1 MSSLKLR
8 IKSTGARLLD
18 AAEPA
23 ITILIYLCGW
33 SAILFVAS
41 IFFFII
47 REALDWEHVFSPAEL
62 PEERYALSV
71 VLKSLLATVVGLAI
85 ANRLGLRSKA
95 GYAGWSVALM
105 MMSLFVFILAEEID
119 LKAFF
124 FTNNWI
130 PTPAEGNEPQFGAL
144 AMIYGTCAITV
155 FSMILAIPLGLG
167 SAIYISEFASGK
179 VKETLKILI
188 ELLAAIPSIVWG
200 FIGLL
205 VIGPLL
211 GGVSLLTAG
220 IIIALMAVP
229 MIVSISEDALRAVPD
244 SFREAAIALGASRW
258 EMVRRV
264 LFPAAKN
271 GLLAACMLG
280 VGRAVGETMAVLM
293 ASGNADQIPENFF
306 NPGILLMKV
315 KTLTATI
322 VGEMN
327 DTVHGDEH
335 YRMLF
340 VIGLLLLII
349 TVVINVTSDIIV
361 KGVRTKDHG

>member
-1 MSSLKLR
+1 MAGIRLKIR
-8 IKSTGARLLD
+8 STGARLLD
-18 AAEPA
+18 AAEPV
-23 ITILIYLCGW
+23 ITLLIYLCGW
-33 SAILFVAS
+33 SAILFVTS
-41 IFFFII
+41 IFFFIL
-47 REALDWEHVFSPAEL
+47 REALDWRAVGAKNPYGSIFL
-62 PEERYALSV
+62 GALV
-71 VLKSLLATVVGLAI
+71 ATIGLI
-85 ANRLGLRSKA
+85 IGSRLGLKSRK
-95 GYAGWSVALM
+95 GYIGWGAALLIIG
-105 MMSLFVFILAEEID
+105 SFFFLFSGEIN
-119 LKAFF
+119 LKVFF
-124 FTNNWI
+124 FTNNWL
-130 PTPAEGNEPQFGAL
+130 PTPAEGNPAAFGAL
-144 AMIYGTCAITV
+144 SMIYGTLAITV
-155 FSMILAIPLGLG
+155 FSMFLAIPLGLG
-167 SAIYISEFASGK
+167 SAIYISEFATGK

-205 VIGPLL
+205 VVGPLL

-220 IIIALMAVP
+220 IIVALMAVP

-244 SFREAAIALGASRW
+244 SFREAAIALGASKW
-258 EMVRRV
+258 EMIRRV

-293 ASGNADQIPENFF
+293 ASGNADTIPDNFF

-315 KTLTATI
+315 KTLTATV
-322 VGEMN
+322 VGEMK

-349 TVVINVTSDIIV
+349 TVIINVISDIIV
-361 KGVRTKDHG
+361 KGISNKNNG

>member
-1 MSSLKLR
+1 LADLRLK

-18 AAEPA
+18 AAEPV
-23 ITILIYLCGW
+23 ITALIHLCGW

-47 REALDWEHVFSPAEL
+47 REAIDWEHVGQADYHVKVAVSA
-62 PEERYALSV
+62 V
-71 VLKSLLATVVGLAI
+71 IATAVGLAI
-85 ANRLGLRSKA
+85 GSRLGLKTRA
-95 GYAGWSVALM
+95 GYIGWGIALLAT
-105 MMSLFVFILAEEID
+105 SSFLFILSEEVD

-124 FTNNWI
+124 FTNDWI
-130 PTPAEGNEPQFGAL
+130 PTPAEGNEPKFGAL
-144 AMIYGTCAITV
+144 AMIYGTFSITV
-155 FSMILAIPLGLG
+155 FSMFLAIPLGLG
-167 SAIYISEFASGK
+167 SAIYISEFAGPK
-179 VKETLKILI
+179 TKETLKILI

-205 VIGPLL
+205 VIGPML

-293 ASGNADQIPENFF
+293 ASGNADQIPGNFF

-361 KGVRTKDHG
+361 KGIGKKLDG